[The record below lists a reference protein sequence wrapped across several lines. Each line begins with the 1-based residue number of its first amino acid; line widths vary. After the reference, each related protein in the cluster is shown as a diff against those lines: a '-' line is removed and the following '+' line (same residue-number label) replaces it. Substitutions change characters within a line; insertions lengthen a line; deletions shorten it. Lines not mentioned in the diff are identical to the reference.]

1 MDESP
6 GNPSRHTSLEWA
18 AQYHNDAVESFNHYL
33 SVVSPKSL
41 SQFDAYSRPRLD
53 VGLADYIQETDL
65 RSSLELLTKIE
76 AAFQLDYQFRCR
88 KRLKDDLSWAFRA
101 LYKRDQRYVSL
112 EKDILDAWSCHASEA
127 HQIIGE
133 LRSAFKFRHWLAHG
147 RYWTPK
153 LGRKYDFQLLYI
165 LALTVFENL
174 PLRGTDED

>member
-6 GNPSRHTSLEWA
+6 DNTSRLTSLEWA

-33 SVVSPKSL
+33 SMVSPKSL
-41 SQFDAYSRPRLD
+41 SQFDAYSGPRLD

-65 RSSLELLTKIE
+65 RSSLDLLTKIE
-76 AAFQLDYQFRCR
+76 AAFQMDYQFRCR
-88 KRLKDDLSWAFRA
+88 KRLKDDLSRAFRE

-112 EKDILDAWSCHASEA
+112 EKDILDAWSSHASGA
-127 HQIIGE
+127 HQLIGE

-153 LGRKYDFQLLYI
+153 LGREYDFQLLYI

-174 PLRGTDED
+174 PLRGMNEN